1 MIPSEVPAPD
11 EFESVAPEL
20 LEAIARARKR
30 VAELPGA
37 LNGELERF
45 RDRLDRLIRESEVD
59 NWRQVRIFLRDVD
72 SIAADLRKAHDEKRL
87 VPKHVAILD
96 ASLRKMRRRDFYG
109 ARKVWRKLD
118 KVVEQTGEI
127 RRLQG
132 LYRDG
137 YHGVEARIRELRRD
151 VEHLE
156 KVPKPPASLVEAN
169 AFVAEVDAFN
179 DAAQLAY
186 RDFLSRARA
195 DTAIP
200 LLLEAATGRGIGIPA
215 PPQGSDAE
223 PLLRLLAGAGPGH
236 DEIRVRSFYGLL
248 ELPRYSDAKLTHVYG
263 DSRMVRSALE
273 ACWAWLKA
281 IREDE
286 RRSLQIL
293 WSDDA
298 TMLRR
303 RLPAIVAFLEQIRPM
318 NDAPARGSAL
328 VEALQSGRFAER
340 QTAARL
346 YATHRGSAERK
357 FAGDLEKDIEKMKKE
372 ASSLAAVL
380 KKFPDPAKVDAGE
393 LEHSAR

>member
-1 MIPSEVPAPD
+1 MIPSEAPAPD
-11 EFESVAPEL
+11 EFESVAPGL
-20 LEAIARARKR
+20 LEAIAKSRKR

-37 LNGELERF
+37 LSGELDRF
-45 RDRLDRLIRESEVD
+45 RDRVDRLIRESEVD

-72 SIAADLRKAHDEKRL
+72 AVAADLRKAHDEKRL

-118 KVVEQTGEI
+118 KVVEQTAEI

-156 KVPKPPASLVEAN
+156 KVPKPPSSPADAN

-186 RDFLSRARA
+186 RDFLSRSRS
-195 DTAIP
+195 DRAIP
-200 LLLEAATGRGIGIPA
+200 VLREAATGRGIGIPA
-215 PPQGSDAE
+215 PPQGSDPD

-236 DEIRVRSFYGLL
+236 DEIRARSFYGLL
-248 ELPRYSDAKLTHVYG
+248 ELPGYSDAKLTHVFG
-263 DSRMVRSALE
+263 DARMVRSALD
-273 ACWAWLKA
+273 ACWLWLKA
-281 IREDE
+281 IRDDE

-298 TMLRR
+298 TMLKR
-303 RLPAIVAFLEQIRPM
+303 RLPAIVAFLEEIGSM
-318 NDAPARGSAL
+318 NEAVAKGRAL
-328 VEALQSGRFAER
+328 VEALHSGSFGER

-357 FAGDLEKDIEKMKKE
+357 FAGELEREIESMKKE
-372 ASSLAAVL
+372 ASGLASVL
-380 KKFPDPAKVDAGE
+380 REFPDPAKVDAGE
-393 LEHSAR
+393 TGPSAR